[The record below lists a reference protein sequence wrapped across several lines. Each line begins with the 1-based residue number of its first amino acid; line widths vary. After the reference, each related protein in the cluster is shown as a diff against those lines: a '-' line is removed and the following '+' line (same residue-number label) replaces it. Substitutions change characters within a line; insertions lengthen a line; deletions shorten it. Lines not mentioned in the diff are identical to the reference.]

1 MKEKPYYE
9 QTAMLKS
16 EFLETISQMFLQD
29 FGKQVTISELHTIKQ
44 GDGNTLF
51 YVITQE
57 NYKFLVDL
65 TGVKGN
71 DLIYWIESID
81 FAGKITDVFYTQD
94 QIITVFSRGENYNN
108 EYLVYFYIYGNKY
121 PAVRFIPS
129 EMYDKYIKLLSS
141 KYIKH
146 EIKFLPE
153 HIFKKNES

>member
-9 QTAMLKS
+9 QTAMLKG
-16 EFLETISQMFLQD
+16 EFLETVSQMFLQD
-29 FGKQVTISELHTIKQ
+29 FGKIVIISELHVLKQ

-65 TGVKGN
+65 TGIKGN
-71 DLIYWIESID
+71 DLMYWIESID
-81 FAGKITDVFYTQD
+81 FAGKVTDIFYTQD
-94 QIITVFSRGENYNN
+94 QIVTVFSRGEKYNN

-129 EMYDKYIKLLSS
+129 DLYDKYIKMLSS
-141 KYIKH
+141 QYIRH
-146 EIKFLPE
+146 EMKFLPE
-153 HIFKKNES
+153 HIFEKNDL